1 MARIRTIKPE
11 FPQSE
16 SVGRLSREGRLCFI
30 LLWTLADD
38 SGRLRGNSRMLASL
52 LYPYDDDAPELIEAW
67 LSELECQN
75 CIVRYEVNGSKYLE
89 VCNWLTHQKIDKPS
103 RSKLPGIDE
112 GSRILANPRECS
124 SEDQDQ
130 DQDQDHN
137 IVPTELVDQRPTKPA
152 VPVQQIIDL
161 YNEVCGAHGKKQA
174 KIPNKKRVAGIKRIW
189 NQSAHAKSLDW
200 WRTYFETAMTIPYM
214 AKGFTRSDGSVWEGA
229 SLDYLLQE
237 KTVTKVIE
245 ESHAAQR

>member
-1 MARIRTIKPE
+1 MSLLCIKPKGWE
-11 FPQSE
+11 HFQHYKKRRPPWIKLYRNILDDYDFQCLQLASKALAPCLWLIASE
-16 SVGRLSREGRLCFI
+16 HEEGLIVVDFAKLS
-30 LLWTLADD
+30 W
-38 SGRLRGNSRMLASL
+38 RLRVPEMQVQEAIKELIDKGFFIVASGMLAECL
-52 LYPYDDDAPELIEAW
+52 HDAIPETEQ
-67 LSELECQN
+67 STEE
-75 CIVRYEVNGSKYLE
+75 
-89 VCNWLTHQKIDKPS
+89 
-103 RSKLPGIDE
+103 
-112 GSRILANPRECS
+112 
-124 SEDQDQ
+124 
-130 DQDQDHN
+130 N
-137 IVPTELVDQRPTKPA
+137 IVPTVLVDQRPTKPA

>member
-1 MARIRTIKPE
+1 MALLCIKPKGWE
-11 FPQSE
+11 HFQHYKKRRPPWIKLYRNILDDYDFQCLQLASKALAPCLWLIASE
-16 SVGRLSREGRLCFI
+16 HEEGLIVVDFAKLS
-30 LLWTLADD
+30 W
-38 SGRLRGNSRMLASL
+38 RLRVPEIQVQEAIKELIDKGFFIVASGMLAQCL
-52 LYPYDDDAPELIEAW
+52 HDAIPETEQ
-67 LSELECQN
+67 STEE
-75 CIVRYEVNGSKYLE
+75 
-89 VCNWLTHQKIDKPS
+89 
-103 RSKLPGIDE
+103 
-112 GSRILANPRECS
+112 
-124 SEDQDQ
+124 
-130 DQDQDHN
+130 N
-137 IVPTELVDQRPTKPA
+137 IVPTVLVDQRPTKPA

-174 KIPNKKRVAGIKRIW
+174 KILNKKRVAGIKRIW

-237 KTVTKVIE
+237 KTVTRVIE

>member
-1 MARIRTIKPE
+1 MALLCIKPKGWE
-11 FPQSE
+11 HFQHYKKRRPPWIKLYRNILDDYDFQCLQLASKALAPCLWLIASE
-16 SVGRLSREGRLCFI
+16 HEEGLIVVDFAKLS
-30 LLWTLADD
+30 W
-38 SGRLRGNSRMLASL
+38 RLRVPEMQVQEAIKELIDKGFFIVASGMLAECL
-52 LYPYDDDAPELIEAW
+52 RDAIPETEQ
-67 LSELECQN
+67 STEE
-75 CIVRYEVNGSKYLE
+75 
-89 VCNWLTHQKIDKPS
+89 
-103 RSKLPGIDE
+103 
-112 GSRILANPRECS
+112 
-124 SEDQDQ
+124 
-130 DQDQDHN
+130 N
-137 IVPTELVDQRPTKPA
+137 IVPTVLVDQRPTKPA

>member
-1 MARIRTIKPE
+1 MSLLCIKPKGWE
-11 FPQSE
+11 HFQHYKKRRPPWIKLYRNILDDYDFQCLQLASKALAPCLWLIASE
-16 SVGRLSREGRLCFI
+16 HEEGLIVVDFAKLS
-30 LLWTLADD
+30 W
-38 SGRLRGNSRMLASL
+38 RLRVPEMQVQEAIKELIDKGFFIVASGMLAECL
-52 LYPYDDDAPELIEAW
+52 HDAIPETE
-67 LSELECQN
+67 Q
-75 CIVRYEVNGSKYLE
+75 
-89 VCNWLTHQKIDKPS
+89 
-103 RSKLPGIDE
+103 
-112 GSRILANPRECS
+112 S
-124 SEDQDQ
+124 SEE
-130 DQDQDHN
+130 N
-137 IVPTELVDQRPTKPA
+137 IVPTVLVDQRPTKPA